1 MSEEISF
8 EQMLDESMKEHKENS
23 IINGTVVEI
32 QNEHILVDVGQK
44 LEGRLSLSELSG
56 ENGEISVNVG
66 DTIEVMIV
74 STSKERPQISRKRV
88 LSKKKFNEFKE
99 KFKDS
104 FEDIVVEGK
113 VIAKKPSGFIV
124 ADGEM
129 EYFLPMSQTLFRRGQ
144 NILDRKI
151 KALIIKLNDEQDTV
165 IISRK
170 KLIEKTQKERKVK
183 IKEILEATEPLEGTV
198 KKITSY
204 GMFIDLG
211 GIDGLVHYNEISYKG
226 PVNPSL
232 YYEEGDTVNV
242 KVISYDDKK
251 QHLALSIKAI
261 IPNPWEEIEQQ
272 LEVGDVIE
280 VTVSNFETYGV
291 FVDLGNDI
299 EGLLHISEISWDKH
313 NKNPKDLLEIGQE
326 INVEVIEIDTKK
338 KRLRVSLKNLI
349 QKPFDKFK
357 DDYKIGD
364 VLTGKIVTL
373 TDFGAFV
380 NVNGIDGLLHN
391 DDLSWDRGQKCKD
404 ILTVNDEIEIKLSKI
419 DNDKEKVSFSRKVL
433 LPTPTADF
441 LNKNKMGNIVKGT
454 IKDIKDFGIFINLDK
469 GVDGLV
475 RNEDLAPLVK
485 EEIKIG
491 DEVEAVLVHADKT
504 RNRIRLSVKRLERQ
518 QEKAELDKVNSDD
531 SPITLGDMIKNRF

>member
-44 LEGRLSLSELSG
+44 LEGRLSISELSG

-151 KALIIKLNDEQDTV
+151 KALIIKLNDDQDTV

-338 KRLRVSLKNLI
+338 KRLRVSLKNLT

-357 DDYKIGD
+357 DDYRIGD

-404 ILTVNDEIEIKLSKI
+404 TLTVNDEIEIKLSKI

-441 LNKNKMGNIVKGT
+441 LNNNKMGSIVKGT

-518 QEKAELDKVNSDD
+518 QERAELDKVNSDD

>member
-44 LEGRLSLSELSG
+44 LEGRLSISELSG

>member
-44 LEGRLSLSELSG
+44 LEGRLSISELSG

-151 KALIIKLNDEQDTV
+151 KALIIKLNDDQDTV

-232 YYEEGDTVNV
+232 YYEEGDIVNV

-338 KRLRVSLKNLI
+338 KRLRVSLKNLT

-357 DDYKIGD
+357 DDYRIGD

-373 TDFGAFV
+373 TDFGAFI

-441 LNKNKMGNIVKGT
+441 LNNNKMGSIVKGT

-518 QEKAELDKVNSDD
+518 QERAELDKVNSDD